1 MMSEPSKPNYRKL
14 TVQLVF
20 GGLVGAALS
29 LGTAVVFEQQASA
42 ANGIWGFVLFIV
54 GAMIAVMGVF
64 VGFGLVF
71 PALGAKLLNV
81 ADRDDLADQ
90 RAILTGSAISCMAL
104 GAALMLVA
112 LSGPEGPVPG
122 SVAIVALAC
131 SMVLMVVI
139 TIAQWRYYDEM
150 MRNVSLEASAWMA
163 ALLFPAIMLWA
174 TAVHIGQVAA
184 IDPLALI
191 GLLAVT
197 MLLATFI
204 ATGRRGL
211 LMPS

>member
-14 TVQLVF
+14 TVQLVV
-20 GGLVGAALS
+20 GGLVGASLS

-90 RAILTGSAISCMAL
+90 RAILTGSAISCIAL

-122 SVAIVALAC
+122 GVAIVALAC
-131 SMVLMVVI
+131 SMVLMIVI

-174 TAVHIGQVAA
+174 TAVHIGQAAA